1 MRKPS
6 LDFDSI
12 TVTEVTGAG
21 EGTAPAPQNDPVEK
35 GPQAANSDANVG
47 GGSKKVDSAEILR
60 LSRQAVR
67 TTQRAR
73 QREGLEFY
81 SGQMSTVLHDRI
93 RKCVY
98 EKRVT
103 KQEIITQ
110 ALEHYLTKI
119 GY

>member
-1 MRKPS
+1 MKKPE
-6 LDFDSI
+6 LNFDTPSNI
-12 TVTEVTGAG
+12 ESAMTGQGGA
-21 EGTAPAPQNDPVEK
+21 TASNLALAPA
-35 GPQAANSDANVG
+35 DAM
-47 GGSKKVDSAEILR
+47 DSGEVLR
-60 LSRQAVR
+60 LSRLAVR

-73 QREGLEFY
+73 QREGQEFY
-81 SGQMSTVLHDRI
+81 SGQMSTALHERI

-103 KQEIITQ
+103 KAEIISQ

>member
-1 MRKPS
+1 MKKAA
-6 LDFDSI
+6 LNFDAP
-12 TVTEVTGAG
+12 TTFDAANAG
-21 EGTAPAPQNDPVEK
+21 QGPALTTAPAAELGKPMH
-35 GPQAANSDANVG
+35 SDEV
-47 GGSKKVDSAEILR
+47 LR
-60 LSRQAVR
+60 ISRQAVR

-81 SGQMSTVLHDRI
+81 SGQMSKDLHERI
-93 RKCVY
+93 RRCVY

-103 KQEIITQ
+103 KQEIISQ

>member
-1 MRKPS
+1 MKKAALNFDMPTTLEPANAGQGTS
-6 LDFDSI
+6 L
-12 TVTEVTGAG
+12 
-21 EGTAPAPQNDPVEK
+21 
-35 GPQAANSDANVG
+35 AANPAAQPVSNMHSDEV
-47 GGSKKVDSAEILR
+47 LR
-60 LSRQAVR
+60 ISRQAVR

-81 SGQMSTVLHDRI
+81 SGQMSTALHERI